1 VTSRAVIDYKNLRRI
16 DPEAA
21 RRAVLDYLSSVDG
34 NVSATAR
41 AFGVQR
47 SVVYDIQRRAR
58 AGSLADRSYV
68 PHRQPVKTPPRV
80 ESRVVAARN
89 RTGLGNRRLSR
100 YLAERGLHVPPS
112 TIRNI
117 LARNRERLDPPSWR
131 RRAEWRHSRPQRR
144 EAEAR
149 KQEEQAYQEHIRSL
163 LEALDN

>member
-41 AFGVQR
+41 AFGIQR

-58 AGSLADRSYV
+58 DGNLADRSYV
-68 PHRQPVKTPPRV
+68 PHRQPFKTPRRV

-100 YLAERGLHVPPS
+100 YLAERGLHVSPG

-117 LARNRERLDPPSWR
+117 LARNRDRLDP
-131 RRAEWRHSRPQRR
+131 
-144 EAEAR
+144 
-149 KQEEQAYQEHIRSL
+149 RS
-163 LEALDN
+163 